1 MGVELIKDQK
11 GKNHMVFSKDLTKED
26 LLMGDKIDNY
36 EILQVLGEGS
46 FGYVAK
52 AKSRLNHK
60 IYAIKQ
66 LNFPDEQKKK
76 EIDLIENEVSIL
88 KNLEHPLIVK
98 YYKSFKEGN
107 CLYIVMEFMDNGDL
121 GELIKGHKTLNKP
134 IGVIACGIVVI
145 LWLICTFLCE
155 EPEES
160 IFVGS
165 LFFALLIIY
174 AVMFFL
180 WMHKLYTNSEIRR
193 YNILYHSDQ
202 VERDIE
208 FNEDE
213 IKIHNLSTGWV
224 ITLHYNQFVK
234 VEETVNYF
242 ILCTSS
248 RKLRLFIILDKSW
261 FNKWNSETF
270 KKFIVSK
277 IKSSKGLEEKT
288 ERTK

>member
-66 LNFPDEQKKK
+66 LNFSNAQKKK
-76 EIDLIENEVSIL
+76 EIDLVENEVAIL
-88 KNLEHPLIVK
+88 KNMEHPLITK

-134 IGVIACGIVVI
+134 IDEERLWNIFIQALTSLEFVHSKGII
-145 LWLICTFLCE
+145 
-155 EPEES
+155 
-160 IFVGS
+160 
-165 LFFALLIIY
+165 
-174 AVMFFL
+174 
-180 WMHKLYTNSEIRR
+180 H
-193 YNILYHSDQ
+193 
-202 VERDIE
+202 RDIKPANLFVSNDGTIKLGDFGVAANYKNDNNNQE
-208 FNEDE
+208 QKKNENDA
-213 IKIHNLSTGWV
+213 KYQSNG
-224 ITLHYNQFVK
+224 
-234 VEETVNYF
+234 
-242 ILCTSS
+242 
-248 RKLRLFIILDKSW
+248 
-261 FNKWNSETF
+261 
-270 KKFIVSK
+270 
-277 IKSSKGLEEKT
+277 
-288 ERTK
+288 